1 MEYEKYFDARNSEV
15 EFHVFSSAH
24 PTADMESEA
33 FSASYLEKYKILS
46 YLNKGACAVGK
57 RRCEK

>member
-1 MEYEKYFDARNSEV
+1 MRSILMLETAVIEV

-33 FSASYLEKYKILS
+33 FSASYLEKY
-46 YLNKGACAVGK
+46 YPT
-57 RRCEK
+57 